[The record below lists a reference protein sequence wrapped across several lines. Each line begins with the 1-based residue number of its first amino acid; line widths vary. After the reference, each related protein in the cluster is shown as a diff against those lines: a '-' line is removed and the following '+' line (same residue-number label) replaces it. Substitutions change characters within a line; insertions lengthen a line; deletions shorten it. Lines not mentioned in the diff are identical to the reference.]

1 MITIKNILVIDDENE
16 IRELLKI
23 YLSNH
28 GYNII
33 EASNGLDALTIL
45 SDNDIDLI
53 LVDIMMPKLD
63 GIEFV
68 KELRKDSVIPI
79 IFISAKSDDMD
90 KIFGLQIGAD
100 DYIAKPFNPLEVV
113 SRVQSLLRRVE
124 KYSSKTQMKIDDII
138 EIGDLKLDLTSCEL
152 YKGGEIKELTSYE
165 YKILSMFMKN
175 PSRVYTKA
183 QIYENAW
190 GEDYIG
196 DENIIMVYVSKIREK
211 IEDNPKKPK
220 YLKTI
225 RGLGYR
231 FEKYE
236 KVT

>member
-1 MITIKNILVIDDENE
+1 MTIKNILVIDDENE

-28 GYNII
+28 GYKVS
-33 EASNGLDALTIL
+33 EASNGLDALSIL
-45 SDNDIDLI
+45 DDNNINLI

-68 KELRKDSVIPI
+68 KKLRIYSAIPI
-79 IFISAKSDDMD
+79 IFISAKSEDMD
-90 KIFGLQIGAD
+90 KIFGLQVGAD

-124 KYSSKTQMKIDDII
+124 KYSAKTENNLKGII
-138 EIGDLKLDLTSCEL
+138 EIGDLKLDTERCEL
-152 YKGGEIKELTSYE
+152 YKGEILKKLTSYE
-165 YKILSMFMKN
+165 YKILFMLMKN

-183 QIYENAW
+183 QIYENVW
-190 GEDYIG
+190 GKDYLG
-196 DENIIMVYVSKIREK
+196 DENIIMVYISKIREK

-231 FEKYE
+231 FENN
-236 KVT
+236 V